1 MFDLIIE
8 WMLNGAIVV
17 AFVCMAVLA
26 ICATVVLIR
35 ITKEVLK
42 KCASLRML
50 CDRHGGCAKPKKI
63 AKVARYGILRISF
76 ANLILR
82 AIQTIAQ

>member
-42 KCASLRML
+42 K
-50 CDRHGGCAKPKKI
+50 
-63 AKVARYGILRISF
+63 
-76 ANLILR
+76 
-82 AIQTIAQ
+82 